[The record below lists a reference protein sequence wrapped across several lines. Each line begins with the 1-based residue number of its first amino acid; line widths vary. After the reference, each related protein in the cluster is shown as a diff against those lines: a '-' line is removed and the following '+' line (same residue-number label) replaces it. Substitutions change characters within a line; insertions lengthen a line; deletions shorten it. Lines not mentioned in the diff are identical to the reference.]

1 MMVIIIL
8 FNNKDYNNRTPP
20 PLQEKIVFPKGHRWK
35 EMRFLKENCSFLNFG
50 MECPEVFKAVKHV
63 TSIYSAGYTTFC
75 LSPVG

>member
-8 FNNKDYNNRTPP
+8 FNNKDYNNRT

-50 MECPEVFKAVKHV
+50 MECPEVSKR
-63 TSIYSAGYTTFC
+63 
-75 LSPVG
+75 